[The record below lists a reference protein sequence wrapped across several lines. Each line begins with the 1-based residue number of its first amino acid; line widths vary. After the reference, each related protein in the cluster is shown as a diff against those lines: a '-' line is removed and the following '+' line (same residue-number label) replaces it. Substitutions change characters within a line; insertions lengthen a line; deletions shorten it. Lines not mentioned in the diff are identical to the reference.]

1 MAIVLAPVTRNKKND
16 YRQTNSYALVQST
29 VTAVCKSQA
38 MENSIY
44 IKLMNILGRFP
55 VRYEVARQTTK
66 MLSIKLIKPI
76 IFKTT
81 LTNLNILVFIMKDKL
96 QELGIHKYIIL

>member
-1 MAIVLAPVTRNKKND
+1 MGSDASFAG
-16 YRQTNSYALVQST
+16 
-29 VTAVCKSQA
+29 
-38 MENSIY
+38 E
-44 IKLMNILGRFP
+44 KLFKLLCMNILGRFP